1 MTGVQTVQRA
11 QQFAISTILPKI
23 WWCRCCSLEARSAAS
38 LGIARTVLAAGLIGI
53 AADALALAQEE
64 AVPRF
69 GTTNY
74 FIRPFSGSLSGFSAA
89 PFSWVGDSP

>member
-1 MTGVQTVQRA
+1 VDQCQALQIQEETNPPSDLVVQMLLLRG
-11 QQFAISTILPKI
+11 KK
-23 WWCRCCSLEARSAAS
+23 CCQPGDRSNF
-38 LGIARTVLAAGLIGI
+38 LKAGLIGI